1 MSGRLPF
8 SSRHIPELVEQKRCF
23 VVDRQQLPQVSADLI
38 YILER
43 MMRFDAGQRVNIEQV
58 LFETSR
64 LMSNLSIPK

>member
-8 SSRHIPELVEQKRCF
+8 STKHIPDLIEQKKRF
-23 VVDRQQLPQVSADLI
+23 VIDRHMVPQVSSDFI

-43 MMRFDAGQRVNIEQV
+43 MTKFDPQERVNIEQV

-64 LMSNLSIPK
+64 LMNNMSIPK